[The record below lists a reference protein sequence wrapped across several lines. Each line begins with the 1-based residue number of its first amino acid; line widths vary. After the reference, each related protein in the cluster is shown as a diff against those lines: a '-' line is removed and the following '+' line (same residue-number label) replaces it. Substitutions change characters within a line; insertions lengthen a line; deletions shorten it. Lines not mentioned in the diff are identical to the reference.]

1 MKFLKQ
7 KKIIIVLVASVM
19 LFLGAQK
26 AEAGKIQI
34 NGTGTEYEND
44 GVTKPCFCC
53 NTVVAVVDKTYD
65 TLSSIDG
72 CVGGAQWKG
81 NFQFLSQCKT
91 TCPGGSVV
99 LYDSSYSQ
107 LGNTYISNRLTPVS
121 VLDPPVTTPNAPV
134 VPSSIDTNA
143 TIPGNAIGAGDG
155 IVTCGRAGQ
164 QMCKLCDLIKGI
176 LDIINYIEDI
186 LFGVFILA
194 FMIGGIIYITSSGE
208 SSMMEMGKKTLMNA
222 AIGIVIV
229 LASYLI
235 VFTVIT
241 YLGTKPDMGMTNV
254 SWDSFD
260 CAAAPH

>member
-7 KKIIIVLVASVM
+7 KKIIIVLVASMMV
-19 LFLGAQK
+19 FLGAQK
-26 AEAGKIQI
+26 AEAGKI
-34 NGTGTEYEND
+34 NFPGGPYEND
-44 GVTKPCFCC
+44 GVKKACFCC
-53 NTVVAVVDKTYD
+53 PAAVTVVNKTYD
-65 TLSSIDG
+65 TPSSIDG
-72 CVGGAQWKG
+72 CAGTTFKG
-81 NFQFLSQCKT
+81 YFQFLSQCKA

-99 LYDSSYSQ
+99 LYDSNYSSM
-107 LGNTYISNRLTPVS
+107 GNTYITNRLTPLS
-121 VLDPPVTTPNAPV
+121 VLDPPVTTPNPPV

-143 TIPGNAIGAGDG
+143 VIPGNAIGNATEG
-155 IVTCGRAGQ
+155 IVQCGRAGQ

-176 LDIINYIEDI
+176 YTIIKYVESI

-222 AIGIVIV
+222 AVGIVIV